1 MNLLPSGPRCIG
13 CNAPA
18 TIVDDPFLLCDAC
31 EAALTQSMNSV
42 GSAFPKADLVT
53 AGDAQPPASP
63 ALAVTPNSESPVGD
77 RQAVVA
83 SELLDRPDV
92 TAADGI
98 PPFLRRS
105 HPDCV
110 VRNETTFAV
119 TQASL
124 IQAKSSS
131 SEARDPSSSA

>member
-1 MNLLPSGPRCIG
+1 MNLLPSDPRCIG

-18 TIVDDPFLLCDAC
+18 TVIDDPFLLCDSC

-42 GSAFPKADLVT
+42 GSAFPKADPVT

-63 ALAVTPNSESPVGD
+63 ALAVTSNSD
-77 RQAVVA
+77 
-83 SELLDRPDV
+83 D
-92 TAADGI
+92 DGI

-110 VRNETTFAV
+110 IKNSTAFRVA
-119 TQASL
+119 QASL
-124 IQAKSSS
+124 SQAKSASS
-131 SEARDPSSSA
+131 ITENPNP